1 MWLNLVHTPI
11 RDLQV
16 AYHHPRL
23 RGIICI
29 ALFLKTAGTGSKSAV
44 WNDVLTSHGS
54 SCVVFAVAVV
64 MAVVVVQVW

>member
-1 MWLNLVHTPI
+1 MHTPI

-16 AYHHPRL
+16 AHHHLRL
-23 RGIICI
+23 SDIICI
-29 ALFLKTAGTGSKSAV
+29 ALFLKTAGTESKSAV

-64 MAVVVVQVW
+64 MAIAVVQVW